1 MKQHILGLVRWLT
14 VCCWICLTAAHAQT
28 PWPPV
33 QAENYPTVDGMRLV
47 RHEQS
52 ILLGEGPYQTG
63 LFFSVLPN
71 AFSAQVQNLLF
82 EDAVRKSW
90 VLQSVMRQ
98 GTRYVLAFTK
108 GPRLLDIRLT
118 NMPDGVEAVY
128 SIVLNQQGP
137 ATPLPPTPVKTSPQD
152 ATAPTSDA
160 SAPRP

>member
-14 VCCWICLTAAHAQT
+14 VCCWMCLPAAQAQT
-28 PWPPV
+28 PWPAV
-33 QAENYPTVDGMRLV
+33 QAENYPTVEGMRLV

-63 LFFSVLPN
+63 LFFSNLPN

-118 NMPDGVEAVY
+118 NLPDGVEAVY
-128 SIVLNQQGP
+128 SIVLNQQGQG
-137 ATPLPPTPVKTSPQD
+137 TTLPPVS
-152 ATAPTSDA
+152 APDA
-160 SAPRP
+160 SPSNP